1 MEIKNLYLKSLNPM
15 VMNGFRNKKELES
28 YWSLT
33 KYGSWFLLISLVCFF
48 SIEAYDY
55 KISDYYSF
63 AFFFLKYI
71 SLFVLI
77 LISPFL
83 IHVVFLKLIP
93 NKKSLPFWYVK
104 YMWNKSHDSIL
115 VVINQLP
122 ENLISPQELKQLHD
136 NIDENR
142 SIEIL
147 IKIWHKSFVA
157 EINHH

>member
-1 MEIKNLYLKSLNPM
+1 M
-15 VMNGFRNKKELES
+15 
-28 YWSLT
+28 
-33 KYGSWFLLISLVCFF
+33 
-48 SIEAYDY
+48 
-55 KISDYYSF
+55 
-63 AFFFLKYI
+63 
-71 SLFVLI
+71 
-77 LISPFL
+77 

-142 SIEIL
+142 SI
-147 IKIWHKSFVA
+147 
-157 EINHH
+157 